1 VANYRQ
7 VTLTAFQEVEDNLAA
22 LRILEEEARSEQEA
36 VEAAR
41 LSLSLVLN
49 QYKAGTVSFL
59 NVVTAQTALLNEE
72 RNAVGI
78 ETRRLAAVVALIRA
92 LGGGWHES

>member
-1 VANYRQ
+1 MANYRQ
-7 VTLTAFQEVEDNLAA
+7 TVLTAFQEVEDNLAA
-22 LRILEEEARSEQEA
+22 LRILEEEARSEEEA
-36 VEAAR
+36 VQAAR
-41 LSLSLVLN
+41 RRCRSSLN
-49 QYKAGTVSFL
+49 QYKAGTVSYL

-78 ETRRLAAVVALIRA
+78 QARRLAAVVALIRA